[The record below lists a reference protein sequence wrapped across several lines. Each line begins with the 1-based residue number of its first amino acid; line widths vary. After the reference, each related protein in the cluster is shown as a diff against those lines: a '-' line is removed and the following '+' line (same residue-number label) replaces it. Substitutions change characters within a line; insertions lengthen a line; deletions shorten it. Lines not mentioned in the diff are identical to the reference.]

1 MQMHEIIGRLRF
13 VRNRIRERLWIRPL
27 AACLLSI
34 AAVFVAK
41 GVDTFDFGSSLPV
54 VSHESLSSLLK
65 IMASSMLVIAIFAVG
80 SMIAAYSSASTTATP
95 RSLPL
100 VLSDDLSQNALSVFL
115 GAFIFSVVGLLAVE
129 NDYVLLGGRYVLL
142 LFILIALG
150 TVVLAFVRWVDHI
163 ARLGRLATTIEMVEK
178 AADAALSRR
187 CKAPTLRGVPVK
199 STGGRPIFAENV
211 GYVQRV
217 DVEALQSCCESMEWR
232 IVVAAL
238 PGTLAAPGRP
248 LAHIIAKAVNLDEA
262 GCERVIRAF
271 KIGNKRVFDDDPRLG
286 LVALSEIAARA
297 LSPAVND
304 PGTAIDIIGRMVRIF
319 VSWSS
324 DYGAE
329 VSPPTYELVEVP
341 ELTIDDLFDDGFTA
355 IARDGASMVEVAVR
369 LQKAFAALAK
379 VGDAAMRSAAVRHSQ
394 LALARAELE
403 LNLPEDLNLVRQLA
417 EFTGENN
424 TT

>member
-13 VRNRIRERLWIRPL
+13 LRNRIRERLWIRPL
-27 AACLLSI
+27 VACLLSI

-41 GVDTFDFGSSLPV
+41 GVDAFDFGMLLPV
-54 VSHESLSSLLK
+54 VSHESLASLLK

-80 SMIAAYSSASTTATP
+80 SMIAAYASASTTATP

-100 VLSDDLSQNALSVFL
+100 VLADDKSQNALSVFL

-150 TVVLAFVRWVDHI
+150 AVVLEFVRWVDHI
-163 ARLGRLATTIEMVEK
+163 ARLGRLATTIEMVER

-187 CKAPTLRGVPVK
+187 CKAPTMRGVPVRSK
-199 STGGRPIFAENV
+199 GGRAIFAKDV
-211 GYVQRV
+211 GYVQIV
-217 DVEALQSCCESMEWR
+217 DIEALQACAEKFNWR

-248 LAHIIAKAVNLDEA
+248 LAHIITKTDDLDAA
-262 GCERVIRAF
+262 GHEQVIAAF
-271 KIGNKRVFDDDPRLG
+271 RIGAKRVFDDDPRLG
-286 LVALSEIAARA
+286 LVALAEIAARA

-319 VSWSS
+319 VSWSAN
-324 DYGAE
+324 YGAE

-341 ELTIDDLFDDGFTA
+341 ELAIDDLFDDGFTA
-355 IARDGASMVEVAVR
+355 IARDGGSMVEVAIR
-369 LQKAFAALAK
+369 LQKAFASLAT
-379 VGDAAMRSAAVRHSQ
+379 VGDAAMRNAAVRHSQ
-394 LALARAELE
+394 RALARAELK
-403 LNLPEDLNLVRQLA
+403 LKLPDDLIAVRQLA
-417 EFTGENN
+417 EFTEKCN